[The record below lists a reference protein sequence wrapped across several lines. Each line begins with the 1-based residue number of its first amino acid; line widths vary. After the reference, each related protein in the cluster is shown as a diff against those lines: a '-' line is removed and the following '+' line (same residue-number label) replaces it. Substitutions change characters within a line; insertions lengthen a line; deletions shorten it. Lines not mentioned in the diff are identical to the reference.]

1 MPTGSLRAERQGEPE
16 ASTALVPLSF
26 ALRDKV
32 YVVIAAYNEAAAIG
46 HVVGEL
52 RAVCPHV
59 VVVDD
64 GSADETWQQARAA
77 GAVVLRHLLNR
88 GQGAAL
94 QTGISYAL
102 EQGAEVIVTFDA
114 DGQHR
119 PQDIP
124 PLVAP
129 IAAGE
134 VDICLGSRFLEHA
147 DSVPLGRRIMLI
159 GAIVFTR
166 LTSGLK
172 LSDAHNGLR
181 AFSRRAAERFD
192 IQLDRMAHA
201 SELID
206 QVRSSG
212 LPYREVPVQI
222 RYTDYS
228 LAKGQRSTAAL
239 RVAVD
244 YLIGRLLR

>member
-1 MPTGSLRAERQGEPE
+1 MPTAVLPETLR
-16 ASTALVPLSF
+16 SKVF
-26 ALRDKV
+26 AI
-32 YVVIAAYNEAAAIG
+32 IAAYNESGAIG
-46 HVVGEL
+46 AVVREL
-52 RAVCPHV
+52 RAICPNV

-64 GSADETWQQARAA
+64 GSVDATSQEARAG

-94 QTGISYAL
+94 QTGIAYAL
-102 EQGAEVIVTFDA
+102 RQGAEVIVTFDA

-119 PQDIP
+119 PEDIP
-124 PLVAP
+124 AMVAP
-129 IAAGE
+129 IANGE

-147 DSVPLGRRIMLI
+147 ESVPLGRRLLLK
-159 GAIVFTR
+159 GAIAFTR

-172 LSDAHNGLR
+172 MSDAHNGLR
-181 AFSRRAAERFD
+181 AFSRRAAAGFD

-212 LPYREVPVQI
+212 LPYREVPVHI

-228 LAKGQRSTAAL
+228 LAKGQRSSAAL
-239 RVAVD
+239 RVALD